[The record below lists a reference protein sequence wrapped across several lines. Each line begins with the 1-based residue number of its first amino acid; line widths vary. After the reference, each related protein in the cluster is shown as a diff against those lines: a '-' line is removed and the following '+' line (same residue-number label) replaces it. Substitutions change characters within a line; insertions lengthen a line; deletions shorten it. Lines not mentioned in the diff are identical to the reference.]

1 MVNAL
6 PLLLRF
12 YSDRQVD
19 VPLSLTPFANDVLR
33 LVSGALYVTGAS

>member
-12 YSDRQVD
+12 YSDRQTN

-33 LVSGALYVTGAS
+33 LVSGALYMIKTS